1 MSAAKSSSPKPP
13 SLDNKKRVGI
23 WIRVSTD
30 DQAQGESPE
39 HHERRAR
46 EYASFCDWKV
56 IEVYDLAGVSGKT
69 VMENPEAKRMMADV
83 KRGHITGLIFSKL
96 ARLARNTKELLEF
109 AEFFRQHNADMISLQ
124 ERVDTSSPAG
134 RLFYTIIAAM
144 AQWEREETVSRV
156 NASIAIRAKIGSALG
171 GPAPFG
177 YEWKDKRLVPHPKE
191 APVRKL
197 MYDLYLKHK
206 RKKTVTKLLTD
217 AGHRS
222 RRGSKF
228 TLLTLTRLLQDPT
241 AKGVHRINY
250 TTRASPTSPWTIKP
264 ESEWKLHRIPAIVS
278 EEVWNECNRLIEDS
292 LSKQSRPTKKPV
304 HIFAG
309 VTFCHCGQKMHI
321 PANTLKYTCRAC
333 RNKVA
338 EDVLEE
344 AFVAQIR
351 DFALS
356 PNAIEAY
363 LKSSDQTAADKEQFL
378 ATQRESLQQTK
389 REIQKT
395 FDLYQKGKLDAD
407 GFAKFHDPLVERQK
421 QIETSIPRLEAELD
435 ILKVNTLSD
444 EEVSR
449 NAQNLADHW
458 AHKSQEEKLEMVEQI
473 TEKITVGEG
482 ELEIA
487 FLYSPS
493 GKDAAERERKGR
505 DSNPRNLSVQRISR
519 PPQ

>member
-1 MSAAKSSSPKPP
+1 MSAAKSSNPKQPP
-13 SLDNKKRVGI
+13 LDNKKRVGI

-56 IEVYDLAGVSGKT
+56 VEVYDLAGVSGKT

-124 ERVDTSSPAG
+124 ERVDTSTPAG

-144 AQWEREETVSRV
+144 TQWEREEIVDRV
-156 NASIAIRAKIGSALG
+156 NSSIAVRAKIGTALG

-177 YEWKDKRLVPHPKE
+177 YQWKEKRLVPHPDE

-206 RKKTVTKLLTD
+206 RKKTVIKLLTD

-228 TLLTLTRLLQDPT
+228 TLLTLTRLLRDPT

-264 ESEWKLHRIPAIVS
+264 ESEWKHHKIPAIVS
-278 EEVWNECNRLIEDS
+278 EAVWEECNRMIDDS
-292 LSKQSRPTKKPV
+292 LSKQNRPAKKPV
-304 HIFAG
+304 HLFASL
-309 VTFCHCGQKMHI
+309 TFCHCGQKMHI
-321 PANTLKYTCRAC
+321 PGNTKKYTCRKC
-333 RNKVA
+333 RNRVA
-338 EDVLEE
+338 EDILEE
-344 AFVAQIR
+344 AFVGEIR
-351 DFALS
+351 DFGLS
-356 PNAIEAY
+356 PANIEVY
-363 LKSSDQTAADKEQFL
+363 LKKSDQAAEEKEQSI
-378 ATQRESLQQTK
+378 AAQREALQETK

-395 FDLYQKGKLDAD
+395 FELYQKGKLDAD

-421 QIETSIPRLEAELD
+421 QIETTIPRLEAELD
-435 ILKVNTLSD
+435 IMKVHSLSAD
-444 EEVSR
+444 EIAR
-449 NAQNLADHW
+449 NAGWLANKW
-458 AHKSQEEKLEMVEQI
+458 NEMSPEEKLEKVELV
-473 TEKITVGEG
+473 TEKIVVGRDDFE
-482 ELEIA
+482 
-487 FLYSPS
+487 FVFYYSPS
-493 GKDAAERERKGR
+493 GKDA
-505 DSNPRNLSVQRISR
+505 V
-519 PPQ
+519 